1 MSVKNE
7 SNIKNSELIRGLG
20 LTTTVAVVVGA
31 VIGSGIFKKPTVM
44 ALHLGSPELMVGIW
58 VVAGIITLFGALTNA
73 EIASFISETGGQYK
87 FFEAMYGRFF
97 AWLYGWAMFIVVQTG
112 SIASI
117 SYIFSDY
124 AQFFVKLPRFEA
136 HLEESFRIYLPFIG
150 YIYPLANFGVKTL
163 TIGLIF
169 FLTFINIRGVVLGGS
184 VSAIFSFMKVAAIL
198 FLVVFAFGL
207 GTGNVENFHRD
218 SNSFLS
224 GEINLFNGIL
234 VSLSAAFW
242 AFDGWNNITYV
253 AGEVKNPRKN
263 IPLSLAL
270 GTLIVITVYLAINLA
285 YLYVL
290 PIEKIANSTLVA
302 ADTAISVLGVF
313 GGTFVSFAVL
323 VSTFGTSNGTIMV
336 SARLYYSMAKEGL
349 FFKPISYVH
358 PVFRTP
364 SKSLLIQAFWTS
376 ILVIS
381 GTFDIL
387 TDMLIFVSWFFY
399 AMGALGV
406 FVLRKKMPQ
415 EERLYKV
422 IGYPVLPAI
431 FVIFAFIFVI
441 FTIIN
446 DIQMYEQGKTDF
458 INSVFGMVLV
468 LIGIPFYFYF
478 MKKNKNIETLSEKPK
493 KGNSCQL

>member
-1 MSVKNE
+1 MQILFEKILIVENFQDKND
-7 SNIKNSELIRGLG
+7 SELIRGLG
-20 LTTTVAVVVGA
+20 LVTTIAIVVGA

-44 ALHLGSPELMVGIW
+44 AQSLGSPELVLVIW

-87 FFEAMYGRFF
+87 FFEAMYGQFF

-124 AQFFVKLPRFEA
+124 AQFFVKLPRFPETI
-136 HLEESFRIYLPFIG
+136 EQSFRLYLPFIG
-150 YIYPLANFGVKTL
+150 YIFPLENFGVKIL
-163 TIGLIF
+163 TIMLIF
-169 FLTFINIRGVVLGGS
+169 FLTVINIRGVVLGGN
-184 VSAIFSFMKVAAIL
+184 VSAIFTFMKVSAIL
-198 FLVVFAFGL
+198 FLVFVAFGI
-207 GTGNVENFHRD
+207 GQGNFENFWKD
-218 SNSFLS
+218 SFDFQK
-224 GEINLFNGIL
+224 GETNLFAGVL

-253 AGEVKNPRKN
+253 AGEVKSPRKT
-263 IPLSLAL
+263 IPLALGL
-270 GTLIVITVYLAINLA
+270 GTLIVIIIYITINLA
-285 YLYVL
+285 YLYIL

-302 ADTAISVLGVF
+302 ADTASSVLGVF

-349 FFKPISYVH
+349 FFRKIASVH
-358 PVFRTP
+358 PIFRTP
-364 SKSLLIQAFWTS
+364 SNSLLLQAIWTS

-399 AMGALGV
+399 GMGAFGV
-406 FVLRKKMPQ
+406 FVLRRKMPNAP
-415 EERLYKV
+415 RLYKV
-422 IGYPVLPAI
+422 FGYPIVPAI
-431 FVIFAFIFVI
+431 FVLFAFSFVI
-441 FTIIN
+441 FTLIN
-446 DIQMYEQGKTDF
+446 DIQMYNEGKTKF
-458 INSVFGMVLV
+458 INSIFGIFLV

-478 MKKNKNIETLSEKPK
+478 MKKKKNEENIS
-493 KGNSCQL
+493 GNS